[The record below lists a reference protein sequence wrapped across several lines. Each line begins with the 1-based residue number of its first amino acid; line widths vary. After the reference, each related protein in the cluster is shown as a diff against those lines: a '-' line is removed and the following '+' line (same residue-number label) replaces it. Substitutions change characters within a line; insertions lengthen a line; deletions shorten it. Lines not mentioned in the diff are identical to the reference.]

1 MQKWQKNSLNRQDG
15 IKVEPTRKGVTSL
28 FDYDGYTEVQNSTP
42 MYLSAA
48 VYELDQNPNP
58 KGTPATGIDAL

>member
-1 MQKWQKNSLNRQDG
+1 M
-15 IKVEPTRKGVTSL
+15 